1 MLPMDRGAV
10 LAVYSAG
17 VLEQV
22 FKSAPRSTE
31 RNVSYSTNL
40 IIMVMRLASKAKA
53 DGREL
58 HTVPSRPYI
67 HIVNSF

>member
-1 MLPMDRGAV
+1 MLPMDRGAL

-17 VLEQV
+17 VLELV

-31 RNVSYSTNL
+31 RTVSYSTNL
-40 IIMVMRLASKAKA
+40 IIMVMRLASKAKG

-58 HTVPSRPYI
+58 HKVPTRLDIYI
-67 HIVNSF
+67 VSSF